1 MFFVEGGTGALT
13 LEGLLLGL
21 PLETLGLETSPLLFF
36 SGASEKILLS
46 FRPILFRSESIVF
59 KASTAQL
66 YACSSLLRDSAACF
80 GPELSSGDIVPT
92 DSAGSFSGSL
102 FFLVLPGYPIF
113 SLEGTNCLACSP
125 LKRRL
130 FAIKD
135 FTSLNSKAKNCS

>member
-13 LEGLLLGL
+13 LEVLLSGV
-21 PLETLGLETSPLLFF
+21 PSVVLGLEASPLLFF

-66 YACSSLLRDSAACF
+66 YACSSLLRDSVACF
-80 GPELSSGDIVPT
+80 GPELSSGEVSLDIVPS

-102 FFLVLPGYPIF
+102 FFLVLPG
-113 SLEGTNCLACSP
+113 
-125 LKRRL
+125 
-130 FAIKD
+130 
-135 FTSLNSKAKNCS
+135 